1 MAPRPL
7 SYLELDLVAGGLDGN
22 IGNVLAGIGNPS
34 GVLVPNSGI
43 GPISIARVTGIAAGY
58 AGAANTVAASL
69 PQAIA
74 PLGLPSGL
82 GLLPPTA

>member
-7 SYLELDLVAGGLDGN
+7 SHLELDLVAGGLDSN
-22 IGNVLAGIGNPS
+22 IVNVLAGIGNPS

-43 GPISIARVTGIAAGY
+43 GPISIASVNSIAAGY

-74 PLGLPSGL
+74 PLGLPLGL

>member
-7 SYLELDLVAGGLDGN
+7 SHLELDLVAGGLDGN
-22 IGNVLAGIGNPS
+22 IVNALAGIGGPS

-43 GPISIARVTGIAAGY
+43 GPISIASVNGIAAGY

-74 PLGLPSGL
+74 PLGLPLGL
-82 GLLPPTA
+82 GPLTPVA